1 MESQSETTQQL
12 HQVLISEAA
21 AYRQLIKLT
30 EQERAALQAH
40 RLSDLATTVKA
51 KEVLTTQVAEWEE
64 QRTRLTHTLAES
76 LQLPETA
83 TLAELIARLDGAMAS
98 KLGVLREE
106 FVGLMEQLL
115 ALTHGNRLLLEA
127 GMSRVEATFGGPPG
141 WPLHCQ
147 GAEPYPA
154 AGHGWQ
160 YVELESL
167 IILDFGWR

>member
-1 MESQSETTQQL
+1 MESQSETAQQL

-51 KEVLTTQVAEWEE
+51 KEVLSTQVAEWEE

-98 KLGVLREE
+98 KLGGLREE

-127 GMSRVEATFGGPPG
+127 GLLRVEATFGYIASLAAQPDGHYTANGRSHVQP
-141 WPLHCQ
+141 Q
-147 GAEPYPA
+147 AA
-154 AGHGWQ
+154 AGNMLNWK
-160 YVELESL
+160 V
-167 IILDFGWR
+167 